1 MDAPLGRI
9 QNYFTPAGE
18 RERVKPRRNSKPT
31 YSSSSSTSSPSSIM
45 PSYDHE
51 KVAQYIGG
59 NSIDKAPASRVLDFV
74 KANGG
79 HTVITKILIANNGI
93 AAVKEIRS
101 IRSWSYETFG
111 DERLIEFTVMATP
124 EDLKVNA
131 EYIRMADRYIEVP
144 GGANNNNYANVDLIL
159 DVAER
164 AGVHAVWAG
173 WGHAS
178 ENPRLPESLAA
189 SKHKIV
195 FIGPPGS
202 AMRSLGDKISSTIVA
217 QHAQVPT
224 MAWSGSGIS
233 DTILSDAGFVTVPD
247 KAYQDACV
255 TTVEEGL
262 VKAEQIGWP
271 VMIKASEGG
280 GGKGIRKVDSA
291 DQFKN
296 AFSAVMGEIP
306 GSPIFIMKLAGQAR
320 HLEVQLLA
328 DQYGNAISLFGRDC
342 SVQRRHQKI
351 IEEAPVTIAPAE
363 TFEQMERA
371 AVRLAKL
378 VGYVSAGTVEYL
390 YSHAEGVFYFLE
402 LNPRLQVEHPTTEM
416 VSGVNLP
423 AAQLLIA
430 MGVPLHRIKSI
441 RQLYGVA
448 PHGSSEIDFDMLTP
462 EAESLQRKPRPKGH
476 VVAVR
481 ITAENPDAGFKPS
494 SGALQELNFRSSTN
508 VWGYFSV
515 NSAGGLHEFA
525 DSQFGHIFAYGQDR
539 SESRKNM
546 VVALKELSIRGDFRT
561 TVEYLIKLLETQ
573 AFDENTITTGWLDNL
588 ITNKLTAERPEANLA
603 VISGAV
609 TKAHL
614 ASEAS
619 WLEYKSILDKGQVP
633 PREVLKT
640 VFGIDFIYDNVRYS
654 FTATRSSRTVWT
666 LYLNGGRTMVGARP
680 LADGGLLVLLDDKSH
695 SVYWRE
701 EVGSL
706 RLMIDAKTCL
716 IEQENDPTQLRSPS
730 PGKLVR
736 FLVDSGDHVN
746 AGDAYAEIEVM
757 KMYMPLTAAEDG
769 TVQFVKQPGVSLE
782 PGDILGILTLDDPSR
797 VKHAK
802 PFNGLLP
809 PTGPPGVVGNK
820 PHQLLTLYIDILG
833 NHLEGFDNSAILNST
848 FKSLIGV
855 LHDPELP
862 YFEVSSI
869 LAALSGRMPAKL
881 EETTRATL
889 ETANRKGSSSEFPAA
904 RLKKVLEHYLQDNV
918 RPQERTLLR
927 AQLAPLFDVVER
939 FHGGLKGHEVHVV
952 ANLLAR
958 YADTE
963 KLFGGSIEARVLSL
977 REQHKDDLDTVVAL
991 VLSHIKAQSKAKLV
1005 ITILD
1010 YVKSAGLPVSS
1021 ADSELYQV
1029 LQALASLEGRSS
1041 TQVTL
1046 KAREVMIAGQMP
1058 SFEER
1063 LVQMEAVLKNSLN
1076 QAYYGE
1082 QGFSSDRR
1090 PNVEVL
1096 KELSDSRYTVYD
1108 VLPSFFAN
1116 EDPWVTLAAFEVY
1129 VRRGYRAYSLLSI
1142 DYEEGDG
1149 DDDGD
1154 SPSALTWQFTIGKSH
1169 SPPQTPRMDQFGD
1182 NRRQGSVSDLTYMI
1196 NRHQTQLTRSGAMAS
1211 FQNLEALSRGFEQV
1225 ANLLPAFDVADYCQ
1239 RHGGDTQPPNVL
1251 NLALRVFDPA
1261 DDMPEP
1267 AWAEK
1272 VSAFVNSRKDIL
1284 EARGV
1289 RRVSVMICRR
1299 GQYPWY
1305 YTLRDM
1311 DGTWREEQAIRNIE
1325 PATAFQLELGRLS
1338 NYNLEPCFV
1347 ENKQLHIYHGV
1358 ARENQLD
1365 HRFFIRALI
1374 RPGRLRDNM
1383 NTAEYLISETDRR
1396 VTNILDAL
1404 EVVNVRHRNS
1414 DCNHIFMNFVYNLSV
1429 TYEDVLAAITG
1440 FVERHG
1446 KRLWRLHVTSS
1457 EIRISLE
1464 DSDGTVTPIRCII
1477 ENVSGF
1483 IVNYHGYQEITTDK
1497 GTTIMKSIGEKGP
1510 LHLQPVN
1517 QPYPTKESL
1526 QPKRYQAHLIG
1537 TTYVYDFPDLFSKA
1551 LHNVWIKART
1561 TTTTLQIPKELLQ
1574 AKELVL
1580 DENDQLTE
1588 VERAPGN
1595 NTFGMVAWVFT
1606 MSTPEYPEGRRV
1618 VVIANDIT
1626 YKIGSFG
1633 PVEDQFFYQVT
1644 QYARKQGLPRI
1655 YLSAN
1660 SGARIGLGEEAMGLF
1675 SAAWLDETAPEKGFN
1690 YLYLTHENW
1699 LTLQE
1704 KAAGAVRTQEIEEN
1718 GERRHKITD
1727 IIGLQE
1733 GLGVESLRG
1742 SGLIAGETSRA
1753 YDDIFT
1759 ITLVTARSVGIG
1771 AYLVRLG
1778 ERAVQVE
1785 GQPIILTG
1793 APALNKV
1800 LGREV
1805 YTSNL
1810 QLGGTQIMH
1819 KNGVSHLTAGS
1830 DLEGTTHILEWLS
1843 YVPEARGEPL
1853 PVFISNDTWDRD
1865 IGYVPPKSPYDPR
1878 WLIEGKS
1885 DEASSEWLPGFFDKG
1900 SFQETLSGWAQTVVV
1915 GRARLGGIPMGV
1927 IAVETRTMER
1937 VVPADPANP
1946 ASVEQRIMEAGQVW
1960 YPNSAYKTAQAIFD
1974 FNREGLPLIIFAN
1987 WRGFS
1992 GGQQDMYDEVLKQG
2006 SKIVDGLSA
2015 YKQPV
2020 FVYIVPNGELRGG
2033 AWVVLDPSINAD
2045 GRMEMYADVDARGG
2059 VLEPEGIVEIKMR
2072 RDKIIALMERLDPQY
2087 AQLKKDSKDAAKSA
2101 EERTAAADELERRE
2115 QLLQPTYKQI
2125 ALLYADLHDRHG
2137 RMEAKGCAR
2146 PASWKNARRQFY
2158 WAARA
2163 RIAQTVA
2170 LAQIAEA
2177 SPDSSREQQLRLLYS
2192 LAELDEKADNR
2203 AIAEALEVVDLKST
2217 LPQLRSDHLA
2227 QQLLETKQEDRK
2239 AVLDGLVRL
2248 VESLGDDEK
2257 AAVLA
2262 ALANSS
2268 RSADPPS
2275 YTTA

>member
-1 MDAPLGRI
+1 MA
-9 QNYFTPAGE
+9 A
-18 RERVKPRRNSKPT
+18 
-31 YSSSSSTSSPSSIM
+31 
-45 PSYDHE
+45 YDHAR
-51 KVAQYIGG
+51 VAHFIGG
-59 NSIDKAPASRVLDFV
+59 NSLDKAAPGRVHDFV
-74 KANGG
+74 KAHGG
-79 HTVITKILIANNGI
+79 HTVISKVLIANNGI

-101 IRSWSYETFG
+101 IRQWSYETFG
-111 DERLIEFTVMATP
+111 DERAVEFTVMATP

-131 EYIRMADRYIEVP
+131 EYIRMADRYVEVP
-144 GGANNNNYANVDLIL
+144 GGTNNNNYANVDLIV

-178 ENPRLPESLAA
+178 ENPRLPESLSA
-189 SKHKIV
+189 SKNKIV

-217 QHAQVPT
+217 QSADVPT
-224 MAWSGSGIS
+224 MAWSGTGIS
-233 DTILSDAGFVTVPD
+233 DTTLSEAGFVTVPD

-262 VKAEQIGWP
+262 AKAEQIGWP

-280 GGKGIRKVDSA
+280 GGKGIRKVESA

-296 AFSAVMGEIP
+296 AFNAVMGEIP

-351 IEEAPVTIAPAE
+351 IEEAPVTIAKPD
-363 TFEQMERA
+363 TFEEMERA

-390 YSHAEGVFYFLE
+390 YSHGEDVFYFLE

-423 AAQLLIA
+423 AAQLLVA
-430 MGVPLHRIKSI
+430 MGIPLHRIRHI

-448 PHGSSEIDFDMLTP
+448 HNASSEIDFDMVKP
-462 EAESLQRKPRPKGH
+462 ESNQLQRKPRPKGH

-494 SGALQELNFRSSTN
+494 SGSLQELNFRSSTN

-515 NSAGGLHEFA
+515 GTAGGLHEFA

-573 AFDENTITTGWLDNL
+573 AFEENTMTTGWLDSL
-588 ITNKLTAERPEANLA
+588 ISSKLTAERPDATLA
-603 VISGAV
+603 VICGAV

-614 ASEAS
+614 ASEAC
-619 WLEYKSILDKGQVP
+619 WTEYKRILDKGQVP
-633 PREVLKT
+633 SRDTLKT
-640 VFGIDFIYDNVRYS
+640 VFGVDFIYENVRYS

-666 LYLNGGRTMVGARP
+666 LFLNGGRTMVGARP
-680 LADGGLLVLLDDKSH
+680 LADGGLLILLNDKSH

-701 EVGSL
+701 EVGAL
-706 RLMIDAKTCL
+706 RLMVDSKTCL

-736 FLVDSGDHVN
+736 FLVDSGEHVN
-746 AGDAYAEIEVM
+746 AGDPFAEIEVM
-757 KMYMPLTAAEDG
+757 KMYMPLVAAEDG
-769 TVQFVKQPGVSLE
+769 IVHFVKQPGISLE
-782 PGDILGILTLDDPSR
+782 PGDIIGILTLDDPAR

-802 PFNGLLP
+802 PFDGLLP
-809 PTGPPGVVGNK
+809 AMGLPGVTGTK
-820 PHQLLTLYIDILG
+820 PHQLMHTYMDIL
-833 NHLEGFDNSAILNST
+833 NNILEGFDNQAIMST
-848 FKSLIGV
+848 TCRKLVEV

-862 YFEVSSI
+862 YSETSAILSSY
-869 LAALSGRMPAKL
+869 SGRLPAKL
-881 EETTRATL
+881 EESVRSAIDGARA
-889 ETANRKGSSSEFPAA
+889 KGEGVEFPAA
-904 RLKKVLEHYLQDNV
+904 RIKKILDHYLQDNL
-918 RPQERTLLR
+918 RPQDRAMFRT
-927 AQLAPLFDVVER
+927 QFGPLFDVVER
-939 FHGGLKGHEVHVV
+939 YIGGLKAHEMHTV
-952 ANLLAR
+952 ANLLER
-958 YADTE
+958 YEQTE
-963 KLFGGSIEARVLSL
+963 KLFGGSIEARVLAL
-977 REQHKDDLDTVVAL
+977 REQYKDDLDKVVSL

-1005 ITILD
+1005 LGILD
-1010 YVKSAGLPVSS
+1010 HVKSSNLPV
-1021 ADSELYQV
+1021 ADPESHLYKV
-1029 LQALASLEGRSS
+1029 LQGLAALEGKSS
-1041 TQVTL
+1041 TQVSL
-1046 KAREVMIAGQMP
+1046 KAREVLILGQMP
-1058 SFEER
+1058 SYEER
-1063 LVQMEAVLKNSLN
+1063 RVQMESVLKASVSNS
-1076 QAYYGE
+1076 YYGE
-1082 QGFSSDRR
+1082 QGLGRHTTPSAD
-1090 PNVEVL
+1090 VL
-1096 KELSDSRYTVYD
+1096 KELTDSRYTVYD
-1108 VLPSFFAN
+1108 VLPAFFADT
-1116 EDPWVTLAAFEVY
+1116 DPWVTLAAFEVY
-1129 VRRGYRAYSLLSI
+1129 VRRAYRAYSLLSV

-1149 DDDGD
+1149 TDDGD
-1154 SPSALTWQFTIGKSH
+1154 SPSVVTWRFNLGQTR
-1169 SPPQTPRMDQFGD
+1169 SPPSTPHIERSGEY
-1182 NRRQGSVSDLTYMI
+1182 RRQGSVSDLTYMI
-1196 NRHQTQLTRSGAMAS
+1196 NRHQSQPVRAGAIAS
-1211 FQNLEALSRGFEQV
+1211 FANLEALTRGFDHV
-1225 ANLLPAFDVADYCQ
+1225 TSFLPPFDPVEYGQ
-1239 RHGGDTQPPNVL
+1239 RYGGNSEPPNVL
-1251 NLALRVFDPA
+1251 NLALRVFEEQ
-1261 DDMPEP
+1261 DDLSEEDWS
-1267 AWAEK
+1267 AK
-1272 VSAFVNSRKDIL
+1272 VAAFINERSATLK
-1284 EARGV
+1284 ARGV
-1289 RRVSVMICRR
+1289 RRVTTLICRP
-1299 GQYPWY
+1299 GIYPLY
-1305 YTLRDM
+1305 YTLREM
-1311 DGTWREEQAIRNIE
+1311 DGVWCEEEAIRNIE
-1325 PATAFQLELGRLS
+1325 PALAFQLELSRLS
-1338 NYNLEPCFV
+1338 NYNLTPVFGET
-1347 ENKQLHIYHGV
+1347 KQIHIYHGV

-1396 VTNILDAL
+1396 VTNILDTL
-1404 EVVNVRHRNS
+1404 EVVSAQHRNA
-1414 DCNHIFMNFVYNLSV
+1414 DCNHIFMNFIYNLPV
-1429 TYEDVLAAITG
+1429 TYEDVLTAIAG
-1440 FVERHG
+1440 FIDRHG

-1457 EIRISLE
+1457 EIRIALE
-1464 DSDGTVTPIRCII
+1464 DSEGNVTPIRCII

-1497 GTTIMKSIGEKGP
+1497 GTTILKSIGEKGP

-1517 QPYPTKESL
+1517 QAYPTKESL

-1551 LHNVWIKART
+1551 LQNLWVKERASNSAL
-1561 TTTTLQIPKELLQ
+1561 TLPKLLLESR
-1574 AKELVL
+1574 ELVL
-1580 DENDQLTE
+1580 DENDQLVE
-1588 VERAPGN
+1588 VDRAPGN
-1595 NTFGMVAWVFT
+1595 NSFGMVGWVFT
-1606 MSTPEYPEGRRV
+1606 MRTPEYPNGRKV

-1626 YKIGSFG
+1626 FKIGSFG
-1633 PVEDQFFYQVT
+1633 PQEDQYFYLAS
-1644 QYARKQGLPRI
+1644 QYARDHGLPRI

-1660 SGARIGLGEEAMGLF
+1660 SGARIGLAEEAMSIF
-1675 SAAWLDETAPEKGFN
+1675 SVAWNDDSNPEKGVN
-1690 YLYLTHENW
+1690 YLYLTHEKW
-1699 LTLQE
+1699 LGLEE
-1704 KAAGAVRTQEIEEN
+1704 KAAGAVLTEEIEVD

-1727 IIGLQE
+1727 IIGLQD
-1733 GLGVESLRG
+1733 GLGVECLKG

-1819 KNGVSHLTAGS
+1819 KNGVSHLTANS
-1830 DLEGTTHILEWLS
+1830 DLEGATHILQWLS
-1843 YVPEARGEPL
+1843 YVPEAKGQKL
-1853 PVFISNDTWDRD
+1853 PIRELSDPWDRE
-1865 IGYVPPKSPYDPR
+1865 IGYVPPKGPYDPR
-1878 WLIEGKS
+1878 WFIEGKT
-1885 DEASSEWLPGFFDKG
+1885 DEASSEWLSGFFDKG

-1927 IAVETRTMER
+1927 IAVETRTIER

-1946 ASVEQRIMEAGQVW
+1946 ASFEQRIMEAGQVW
-1960 YPNSAYKTAQAIFD
+1960 YPNSAYKTAQAIYD
-1974 FNREGLPLIIFAN
+1974 LNREGLPLIIFAN

-2006 SKIVDGLSA
+2006 AKIVDGLSA

-2033 AWVVLDPSINAD
+2033 AWVVLDPSINAE
-2045 GRMEMYADVDARGG
+2045 GQMEMYADVDARAG

-2072 RDKIIALMERLDPQY
+2072 RDKIITLMERLDSQY
-2087 AQLKKDSKDAAKSA
+2087 ATLKKESKDASKTA
-2101 EERTAAADELERRE
+2101 EERAAAADLLEKRE
-2115 QLLQPTYKQI
+2115 ALLQPTYKQI
-2125 ALLYADLHDRHG
+2125 ALQYADLHDRTG
-2137 RMEAKGCAR
+2137 RMQAKDCAR
-2146 PASWKNARRQFY
+2146 PAVWKEARRFFY
-2158 WAARA
+2158 WATRA
-2163 RIAQTVA
+2163 RVARSSA
-2170 LAQIAEA
+2170 LAQLAAA
-2177 SPDSSREQQLRLLYS
+2177 SPDSSHEYRTRLINT
-2192 LAELDEKADNR
+2192 LAHIDETADNR
-2203 AIAEALEVVDLKST
+2203 TIAEALEALDLKPT
-2217 LPQLRSDHLA
+2217 VAQLKSDHLA
-2227 QQLLETKQEDRK
+2227 RQLLETTHEDRK
-2239 AVLDGLVRL
+2239 AVLDNLMRL
-2248 VESLGDDEK
+2248 VDNLGDDEK
-2257 AAVLA
+2257 ATLIQ
-2262 ALANSS
+2262 ALQHGN
-2268 RSADPPS
+2268 RSPGPPS